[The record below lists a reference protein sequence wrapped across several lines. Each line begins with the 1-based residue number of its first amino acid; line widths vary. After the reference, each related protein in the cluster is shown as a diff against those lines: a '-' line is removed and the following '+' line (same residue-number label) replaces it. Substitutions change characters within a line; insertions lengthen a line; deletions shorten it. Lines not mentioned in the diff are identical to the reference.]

1 MVRVCVR
8 GAPEGPLPFSG
19 KRDNGGLDTRQ
30 AVFEMVQHRAEGR
43 AGLVRDLG
51 RCGVGIAAL
60 DDAADRRFNQ
70 PRAGLAAF
78 QRLERRCGG
87 AAFLGLSA
95 VRAGSKCF
103 QRHLISLPFHKSN
116 MIVFYRSFQATI
128 TLQTP
133 MGTRSK
139 GNCLP
144 RTVKCRYGK
153 EFDST
158 STTWE

>member
-1 MVRVCVR
+1 
-8 GAPEGPLPFSG
+8 
-19 KRDNGGLDTRQ
+19 
-30 AVFEMVQHRAEGR
+30 MVQHRA
-43 AGLVRDLG
+43 AGKTRLVRDLG
-51 RCGVGIAAL
+51 RGGVGIAAL

-95 VRAGSKCF
+95 VRARSQCC

-116 MIVFYRSFQATI
+116 MIVFYRSCQATN

-133 MGTRSK
+133 MGTRAKRSEEHTSELQSLML
-139 GNCLP
+139 NSYAVFCL
-144 RTVKCRYGK
+144 K
-153 EFDST
+153 
-158 STTWE
+158 